1 LQEKRRA
8 GERRQWG
15 VDHHGDP
22 HRGLDHEQ
30 KEVVR
35 GEKERERGRK
45 SSTEKTR
52 RAMGGAERRLER
64 LEAGAGK
71 DAASRWEVP
80 IGTRVYLKMVE
91 RYRSRVASEEV
102 PPYAQE
108 EIEEMR
114 RQDLETVSGNG
125 IGALA
130 SFVSAYEAFIVPVLA
145 TEPTTSDLVAP
156 GGAISSSAPFALLQ
170 EVGGLAYMLGLVM
183 LGIAVLRSRVMPRW
197 TGALMAVAPV
207 FLLLPVPE
215 APVVTGLLIDLPR
228 GLAVAGMGY
237 TLFVREGEEPTNTP
251 GKPNER
257 S

>member
-1 LQEKRRA
+1 MATTTLTRLSGLALIAAFALALTGGILHPVVGGDSHAASSLVQPLFPTAHLLIFLGEICLLFGLPGLYASIAPRA
-8 GERRQWG
+8 GLL
-15 VDHHGDP
+15 
-22 HRGLDHEQ
+22 GLFGF
-30 KEVVR
+30 VLYFF
-35 GEKERERGRK
+35 
-45 SSTEKTR
+45 
-52 RAMGGAERRLER
+52 ANA
-64 LEAGAGK
+64 
-71 DAASRWEVP
+71 
-80 IGTRVYLKMVE
+80 
-91 RYRSRVASEEV
+91 
-102 PPYAQE
+102 
-108 EIEEMR
+108 
-114 RQDLETVSGNG
+114 
-125 IGALA
+125 ALA

-145 TEPTTSDLVAP
+145 TDPATSALVAP

-215 APVVTGLLIDLPR
+215 APVVTGLLIELPR

-237 TLFVREGEEPTNTP
+237 TLFVRGGEEPTNTP

>member
-1 LQEKRRA
+1 MATTTLTRLSGLA
-8 GERRQWG
+8 LIAAFALALTGG
-15 VDHHGDP
+15 ILHPVVGGDS
-22 HRGLDHEQ
+22 H
-30 KEVVR
+30 
-35 GEKERERGRK
+35 
-45 SSTEKTR
+45 
-52 RAMGGAERRLER
+52 
-64 LEAGAGK
+64 
-71 DAASRWEVP
+71 AASSLVQPLFPTAHLLIFLGEICLLFGLP
-80 IGTRVYLKMVE
+80 GLY
-91 RYRSRVASEEV
+91 ASIAPRARLLGLFGFV
-102 PPYAQE
+102 LYFFANA
-108 EIEEMR
+108 
-114 RQDLETVSGNG
+114 T
-125 IGALA
+125 LA

-145 TEPTTSDLVAP
+145 TDPATSALVAP

-215 APVVTGLLIDLPR
+215 APVVTGLLIELPR

-237 TLFVREGEEPTNTP
+237 TLFVRGGEEPTNTP